1 MGSIPAKKVIDNEW
15 YKKWKIKNAIIH
27 CLSCIHLITTYHMK
41 PAPKNTPNKPNP
53 FKTILILS
61 LVFAGVLL
69 FTKGGDFLQPPTK
82 DVSITKFLEH
92 YEQEELKTIEIE
104 DNQIVGVLQN
114 DERIKTIKELSTNI
128 KDLGLDDHDNP
139 AEITIVDTSGK
150 DAWRQ
155 VLFAIG
161 PIILIVF
168 FLIFLMR
175 RAGSM
180 GGGENGPFGFGKSK
194 AKTYD
199 STKHKTR
206 FDDVAGAEEAKD
218 EVMEVV
224 DFLKNPKK
232 YQRMGAK
239 IPKGMLLVGA
249 PGTGKTLVA
258 RAIAGEADVP
268 FYSVSGS
275 EFVEMF
281 VGVGASRV
289 RDLFKTA
296 KKNAPSIIF
305 IDEIDAIGKQRG
317 NGMGGGHD
325 EREQTL
331 NQILTEMDGFD
342 PGESVI
348 VIAATNRPDVLDKAL
363 LRPGR
368 FDRRIHIDMPD
379 MTAREKIL
387 TLHAKNKI
395 LAADVDLS
403 EVAAKTVGF
412 SGADLE
418 NLINEATIATVKNR
432 EKEVAQARI
441 LDAVE
446 KVSMGP
452 ERRSRRITPEE
463 RKIIAYH
470 EVGHA
475 IAGHFTKNCEPV
487 HKISIISRG
496 GALGVTWF
504 LPQEDLYLSSEQKM
518 KDEMVSLHGGRMA
531 ERMFFGQ
538 TTTGASNDLER
549 ISAIA
554 RSMIMTYGMGDNKK
568 LGPVVFSEKTKGYA
582 GLDFH
587 DKDYSEETARLIDQE
602 VQKLVLE
609 AEDRCTKILEKN
621 KEKMKE
627 IAEDLLEK
635 ENMTR
640 EEFLAY
646 FAEDKK
652 KK

>member
-1 MGSIPAKKVIDNEW
+1 
-15 YKKWKIKNAIIH
+15 
-27 CLSCIHLITTYHMK
+27 MK
-41 PAPKNTPNKPNP
+41 PSPKNVPQKPNP
-53 FKTILILS
+53 FTYLFILALIFAG
-61 LVFAGVLL
+61 LVFV
-69 FTKGGDFLQPPTK
+69 FGDMDKILGAPTQDVPLTQFLKAYENKQ
-82 DVSITKFLEH
+82 LE
-92 YEQEELKTIEIE
+92 KVIIE
-104 DNQIVGVLQN
+104 DNELLGEFFEENGNSQENIRSVKEPGA
-114 DERIKTIKELSTNI
+114 TIA
-128 KDLGLDDHDNP
+128 DLGLNDQNNP
-139 AEITIVDTSGK
+139 AEIEIIDTSGR
-150 DAWRQ
+150 AIWGQ
-155 VLFAIG
+155 VLLAVF
-161 PIILIVF
+161 PILLIVF
-168 FLIFLMR
+168 LFIFLTR
-175 RAGSM
+175 KAGNM
-180 GGGENGPFGFGKSK
+180 GGDNGPFGFGKSK
-194 AKTYD
+194 AKMYD
-199 STKHKTR
+199 KTKHKTK
-206 FDDVAGAEEAKD
+206 FDDVAGAEEAKE
-218 EVMEVV
+218 EVQEVV

-232 YQRMGAK
+232 YHKMGAK
-239 IPKGMLLVGA
+239 IPKGILLVGS

-296 KKNAPSIIF
+296 KKDSPAIIF

-317 NGMGGGHD
+317 QGMGGGHD

-331 NQILTEMDGFD
+331 NQILTEMDGFEND
-342 PGESVI
+342 TSLI
-348 VIAATNRPDVLDKAL
+348 VLAATNRPDVLDKAL

-379 MTAREKIL
+379 MEARKKIL
-387 TLHAKNKI
+387 ELHARNKI
-395 LAADVDLS
+395 LDESVDFK
-403 EVAAKTVGF
+403 EVASKTVGY

-418 NLINEATIATVKNR
+418 NVLNEAAIATVKHR
-432 EKEVAQARI
+432 EPKITQERL

-452 ERRSRRITPEE
+452 ERRSRRITATE
-463 RKIIAYH
+463 REIIAYH

-475 IAGHFTKNCEPV
+475 LAGHFTENCEPV

-504 LPQEDLYLSSEQKM
+504 LPEEDRYLSSEAKM

-531 ERMFFGQ
+531 ERMIFGQ

-549 ISAIA
+549 ISNIA
-554 RSMIMTYGMGDNKK
+554 RSMIMTYGMGDQKK
-568 LGPVVFSEKTKGYA
+568 IGPVVFAEKSKGYA

-587 DKDYSEETARLIDQE
+587 EKEYSEATARIIDEE

-609 AEDRCTKILEKN
+609 AEERCTRILTQHK
-621 KEKMKE
+621 
-627 IAEDLLEK
+627 DLLEKIAQDLLKK

-640 EEFLAY
+640 DEFLTY
-646 FAEDKK
+646 FE
-652 KK
+652 